1 MWVENSFVHQSFD
14 ETQVVKEGLLIFGKT
29 FVEPKREG
37 GFLKGGF
44 VKEVFNPVDKV
55 GPCLA
60 GGIIKL
66 IREDDT
72 PSLRVET

>member
-1 MWVENSFVHQSFD
+1 M
-14 ETQVVKEGLLIFGKT
+14 KECLLIFRKT
-29 FVEPKREG
+29 FVKTKGEG

-44 VKEVFNPVDKV
+44 VEEVFNPFDKA